1 MTFLLYLIL
10 FYATDNLMSENTLKF
25 FAILAMIA
33 VLVVLIRG
41 LKTFFTGG
49 NLDSKRKSNKLMQM
63 RIVLQFCAIV
73 VLMSLAFVMGK

>member
-1 MTFLLYLIL
+1 MT
-10 FYATDNLMSENTLKF
+10 ENTLKF

>member
-1 MTFLLYLIL
+1 
-10 FYATDNLMSENTLKF
+10 MSENTLKF

-63 RIVLQFCAIV
+63 RIVLQFCAVV